1 VSQPIRILIIEDEP
15 PAVKRLSAMLERCR
29 YHVEIVDIID
39 TVHHA
44 VSYLSNFDGF
54 DLIISDIQLADGI
67 SFEIFS
73 KVKLKTPVIFATA
86 YDEYMLQAFKVNSI
100 EYLLKPFDEE
110 DLEEALTKY
119 QELFKNDHNNIS
131 SVALEELLK
140 SLEQKKYK
148 ERFLVKKSKELVIV
162 PIEKVAYFYTED
174 GYVHLVTHEKQTHIV
189 EFTLDNLS
197 EVLPPNQFFRISRK
211 FFIST
216 SCIARVH
223 NYFNSRLKLDL
234 KPGSRMDAIVSREK
248 VAAFKNW
255 LDQ

>member
-1 VSQPIRILIIEDEP
+1 M
-15 PAVKRLSAMLERCR
+15 LSRCR
-29 YHVEIVDIID
+29 YQVEIVDVID
-39 TVHHA
+39 TVQYA
-44 VSYLSNFDGF
+44 VSYLSNFNEF

-73 KVKLKTPVIFATA
+73 KVQLDTPVIFATA

-110 DLEEALTKY
+110 DLEEALNKY
-119 QELFKNDHNNIS
+119 QNLFKNNRSIS
-131 SVALEELLK
+131 SLALEELLQ
-140 SLEQKKYK
+140 SLEKKKYK

-162 PIEKVAYFYTED
+162 PIEKVSYFYSQD
-174 GYVHLVTHEKQTHIV
+174 GYVHMVTEDDHTHLV
-189 EFTLDNLS
+189 EFTLDNLND
-197 EVLPPNQFFRISRK
+197 VLAPEHFFRINRK

-216 SCIARVH
+216 KCISKVH

-234 KPGSRMDAIVSREK
+234 RPRSKMDVIVSREK
-248 VAAFKNW
+248 VTAFKNW